1 MKRSYLPFIAIGML
15 LILVATG
22 AMIYLLVWGPGGGV
36 DTVPTEIQV
45 FAATT
50 SKIAPTTTRHPANDA
65 NGLAIIRAMQLPK
78 EAQQTLALIAKGGPY
93 PYPRDGA
100 LFENRERILAKEAS
114 GYSHEYTAFAPGEG
128 DRGARQIITG
138 AGDER
143 FYTADHYETFVRLEE
158 GR

>member
-15 LILVATG
+15 LIAVATA
-22 AMIYLLVWGPGGGV
+22 AMIYLLVSGRGGGV

-50 SKIAPTTTRHPANDA
+50 FKIAPTTTLRPARDA
-65 NGLAIIRAMQLPK
+65 NGLAIIRATQLPK
-78 EAQQTLALIAKGGPY
+78 DAQQTLALIAKGGPY

-100 LFENRERILAKEAS
+100 VFENRERILVKEAS
-114 GYSHEYTAFAPGEG
+114 GYYDEYTAFTPGEG
-128 DRGARQIITG
+128 DRGARRIITG
-138 AGDER
+138 ADDER
-143 FYTADHYETFVRLEE
+143 FFTADPYETFVRLEE